1 VIKLFAL
8 DIDGTLTDDAVY
20 MDGNGGEL
28 KRYSVRDGYG
38 IVMLKKAGIKVA
50 FISGRYSAA
59 TQQRAENLG
68 VDACINGTQEKLSD
82 LKKLAD
88 KWGIKREEIA
98 YAGDDIPDIECLA
111 WSALGMTP
119 SDATVTAK
127 NVADWVSNFKGGFG
141 AIRECAE
148 KIIEMNA
155 KETAE

>member
-1 VIKLFAL
+1 MIKLFAL

-98 YAGDDIPDIECLA
+98 YAGDDIPDIECLV
-111 WSALGMTP
+111 WSAFGMTP